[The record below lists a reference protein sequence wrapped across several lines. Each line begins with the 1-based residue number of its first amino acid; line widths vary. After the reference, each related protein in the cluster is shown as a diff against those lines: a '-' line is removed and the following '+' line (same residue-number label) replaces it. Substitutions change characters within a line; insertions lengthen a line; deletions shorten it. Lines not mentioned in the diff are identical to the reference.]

1 MSTLSAYNY
10 SLLSVP
16 AVWVLGIST
25 HWHAILLSA
34 RSKEIPKFDNVA
46 PRQFCAKVA
55 ELTKASKD
63 AREFLRTEAAQQN
76 IFENIA
82 LYAAAVV
89 VGNVARL
96 PVSYMNKVALGVLA
110 SRLAFVVSAEFPST
124 QLVGNG
130 VDVEVGQICYVKT
143 EQEKYTPLRSLAYL
157 ASTLLTLG
165 VFVKAGTNFNK
176 ALY

>member
-1 MSTLSAYNY
+1 MSTLSVYNY
-10 SLLSVP
+10 SLLSIP
-16 AVWVLGIST
+16 AVWALGIST

-46 PRQFCAKVA
+46 PRQFNARMG
-55 ELTKASKD
+55 ELAKASKD

-82 LYAAAVV
+82 LYAAAIV

-96 PVSYMNKVALGVLA
+96 PVSYLNKVALGYLA
-110 SRLAFVVSAEFPST
+110 SRLAFV
-124 QLVGNG
+124 
-130 VDVEVGQICYVKT
+130 ICYAKT
-143 EQEKYTPLRSLAYL
+143 EQEKYTPIRSLAYL
-157 ASTLLTLG
+157 ASMILTLG
-165 VFVKAGTNFNK
+165 VFVKAGSNFNK

>member
-110 SRLAFVVSAEFPST
+110 SRLAFV
-124 QLVGNG
+124 
-130 VDVEVGQICYVKT
+130 ICYVKT